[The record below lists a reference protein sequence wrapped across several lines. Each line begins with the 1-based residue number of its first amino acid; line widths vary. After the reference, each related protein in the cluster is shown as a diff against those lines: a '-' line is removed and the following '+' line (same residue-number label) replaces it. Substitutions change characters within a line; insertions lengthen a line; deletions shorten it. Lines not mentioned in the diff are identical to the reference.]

1 MITAPTPLCH
11 ISRKKKKGHIKYWSN
26 KMILHSLFGGRNCN
40 HSSILAWTIQ
50 WTEEPGGLQSRGS
63 QKVRHNWTHTRTHT
77 HTHIEF
83 PVSEMIY
90 TYVGV
95 LENKDYTNYSKGL
108 TILVQLIL
116 EDLAKWATYNSAAN
130 WGSHL

>member
-1 MITAPTPLCH
+1 MEEEIATTPVFLP
-11 ISRKKKKGHIKYWSN
+11 RQFNGQR
-26 KMILHSLFGGRNCN
+26 SLEGY
-40 HSSILAWTIQ
+40 SL
-50 WTEEPGGLQSRGS
+50 GGLKKSDTTE
-63 QKVRHNWTHTRTHT
+63 HTHT
-77 HTHIEF
+77 HTHTQF

-108 TILVQLIL
+108 TILVQLIW

-130 WGSHL
+130 

>member
-1 MITAPTPLCH
+1 MEEEIATTPVFLPGQFNGQ
-11 ISRKKKKGHIKYWSN
+11 R
-26 KMILHSLFGGRNCN
+26 SLEGY
-40 HSSILAWTIQ
+40 SL
-50 WTEEPGGLQSRGS
+50 GGLKKSDTTE
-63 QKVRHNWTHTRTHT
+63 HTHAHTHT
-77 HTHIEF
+77 HTHTQF
-83 PVSEMIY
+83 PVSDMIY

-130 WGSHL
+130 